1 MSSSTLY
8 RLSGIGLLMGGL
20 LATLGTLIQGFSND
34 NLLSPLW
41 IPAGLA
47 VLIGE
52 MFFLLGLPGLY
63 TRQAHKAGVIGL
75 VGFILFFLSALLLGI
90 GTSTLYIFIFPWLT
104 QNAPKL
110 ADGPSALNFFFPL
123 AGLLNLI
130 GALLFG
136 VATIRAGILSRAAT
150 ILLLVAAVLGFA
162 ANFVPLPSISSITT
176 ALTFIA
182 LAWFGYTLIS
192 KQRVEAQV
200 ASPANAQSS
209 MQV

>member
-8 RLSGIGLLMGGL
+8 RLSGIGLLVGGL
-20 LATLGTLIQGFSND
+20 LATLGTIIQGFSND

-52 MFFLLGLPGLY
+52 MFFLLSLPGLY
-63 TRQAHKAGVIGL
+63 TRQAHNAGVIGL

-104 QNAPKL
+104 QNAPRL
-110 ADGPSALNFFFPL
+110 ADGPSALNIFFPV

-136 VATIRAGILSRAAT
+136 IATLRAGILSRAAA
-150 ILLLVAAVLGFA
+150 ILLLVAAVVSFA
-162 ANFVPLPSISSITT
+162 ANFVPLPYMSSITT

-182 LAWFGYTLIS
+182 LAWLGSSLLTERSQEATTLSPVSPPNSI
-192 KQRVEAQV
+192 RV
-200 ASPANAQSS
+200 
-209 MQV
+209 

>member
-8 RLSGIGLLMGGL
+8 RLSGIGLLIGGL

-47 VLIGE
+47 IMIGE

-90 GTSTLYIFIFPWLT
+90 GTSTLYTFIFPWLT

-110 ADGPSALNFFFPL
+110 ADGPAALNLFFPL

-136 VATIRAGILSRAAT
+136 VATLRAGILSRAAT
-150 ILLLVAAVLGFA
+150 ILLLVAAVSSFA
-162 ANFVPLPSISSITT
+162 ASFVSLPYINSITT

-182 LAWFGYTLIS
+182 LAWFGYMLIS
-192 KQRVEAQV
+192 KQRVGAQV